1 MMEEYFNTLLQETE
15 RRMAAAAA
23 GMEGK
28 ETVATCREMVSYLK
42 AKNRELKA
50 YALARPFSGNEEE
63 IRYFKYYKP
72 ALTGRLLYYYRV
84 YQIESGCPGCLRVAE
99 TYYRRAME
107 RAERMMER
115 YLPFYQYYHSGA
127 TYRDDYYFLRAKG
140 ELSPESGSFVL
151 DEEAEFSTGY
161 DILAARLISVEMLL
175 VVTRNF
181 AASLF
186 RNIKYFTLR
195 KKKFFPIKTTIFVHK
210 ENSYYTMNHTVEDLS
225 LFNAL
230 RQGDGNSF
238 DHLFRRYYPMLC
250 AYAHR
255 LVSLEDAEEIVQEV
269 MLWLWENRGDLI
281 IESSLNQYLFKM
293 TYRRVLNHLTREQVK
308 TKAEAAFYERTQAA
322 LCEVDYGR
330 FEELDRKIKE
340 AMAALPDS
348 YREAFVMHRFKELSY
363 KEIAEVLD
371 VSPQTVAYRIQQALK
386 LLRVSLKDYLPML
399 VWLVG

>member
-50 YALARPFSGNEEE
+50 YALARPFSGDEEE

-115 YLPFYQYYHSGA
+115 YLPFYQYYHSG
-127 TYRDDYYFLRAKG
+127 
-140 ELSPESGSFVL
+140 L

-175 VVTRNF
+175 VYLSRRIER
-181 AASLF
+181 AA
-186 RNIKYFTLR
+186 R
-195 KKKFFPIKTTIFVHK
+195 
-210 ENSYYTMNHTVEDLS
+210 
-225 LFNAL
+225 
-230 RQGDGNSF
+230 GDGTDAVPGKEHRWTDTKIAAIQLVYGIHAAGSVDNGNAEIGELAV
-238 DHLFRRYYPMLC
+238 LFEKTFHVDLGNVYH
-250 AYAHR
+250 AFGR
-255 LVSLEDAEEIVQEV
+255 L
-269 MLWLWENRGDLI
+269 RGQQ
-281 IESSLNQYLFKM
+281 NP
-293 TYRRVLNHLTREQVK
+293 T
-308 TKAEAAFYERTQAA
+308 AF
-322 LCEVDYGR
+322 
-330 FEELDRKIKE
+330 LDEMKE
-340 AMAALPDS
+340 
-348 YREAFVMHRFKELSY
+348 
-363 KEIAEVLD
+363 
-371 VSPQTVAYRIQQALK
+371 K
-386 LLRVSLKDYLPML
+386 LLKKMRDMDSR
-399 VWLVG
+399 

>member
-15 RRMAAAAA
+15 RRMATASA

-50 YALARPFSGNEEE
+50 YALARPFSGDEEE

-175 VVTRNF
+175 VYLSRRIER
-181 AASLF
+181 AA
-186 RNIKYFTLR
+186 R
-195 KKKFFPIKTTIFVHK
+195 
-210 ENSYYTMNHTVEDLS
+210 
-225 LFNAL
+225 
-230 RQGDGNSF
+230 GDG
-238 DHLFRRYYPMLC
+238 
-250 AYAHR
+250 
-255 LVSLEDAEEIVQEV
+255 
-269 MLWLWENRGDLI
+269 
-281 IESSLNQYLFKM
+281 
-293 TYRRVLNHLTREQVK
+293 
-308 TKAEAAFYERTQAA
+308 AEAVPGKEHRWTDTKIAAIQLVYGIHAAGSVDNGNAEIGELAA
-322 LCEVDYGR
+322 LFEKTFHVDLGNVYHAFGR
-330 FEELDRKIKE
+330 LRGQQNPTAFLDEMKE
-340 AMAALPDS
+340 
-348 YREAFVMHRFKELSY
+348 
-363 KEIAEVLD
+363 
-371 VSPQTVAYRIQQALK
+371 K
-386 LLRVSLKDYLPML
+386 LLKKMRDMDSR
-399 VWLVG
+399 